1 MFGMRTKFEDDG
13 AAKALA
19 QQRLAIEDWPRKRLA
34 RMSCVAISWLETP
47 RQIRQLTAT
56 S

>member
-1 MFGMRTKFEDDG
+1 MRKKFEDDR

-19 QQRLAIEDWPRKRLA
+19 QQRLAIEDWPPKLGGYVLA
-34 RMSCVAISWLETP
+34 LTRWRWLETP
-47 RQIRQLTAT
+47 RQIRPLTAT